1 MRLIT
6 APEKYEPKNDDVCV
20 FLGGG
25 ITNCPNWQQE
35 VIDKLSEFPDSVV
48 VFNPRRDNFPI
59 DDPNAAE
66 EQIKWEFD
74 ALEDANVFTM
84 YFCDSPSDQPICM
97 YELGRN
103 ILRMFEKY
111 PDLGE
116 DQIVVSVE
124 EGYKRKNDV
133 MIQADLAGFFW
144 TECMANR
151 EALINSHVERIKE
164 MTIHYLEGVWDG
176 EENGYVYNH
185 RERAD
190 ESLEE

>member
-66 EQIKWEFD
+66 EQIEWEFD
-74 ALEDANVFTM
+74 ALEKANVFTM
-84 YFCDSPSDQPICM
+84 YFCDSSSDQPICM

-103 ILRMFEKY
+103 LLRMYEKY
-111 PDLGE
+111 PETAE

-124 EGYKRKNDV
+124 NGYKRKNDV
-133 MIQADLAGFFW
+133 LIQSDLAGFFY
-144 TECMANR
+144 TECMDDR
-151 EALINSHVERIKE
+151 EALIESHVDRIKDRI
-164 MTIHYLEGVWDG
+164 MDYLAYKYD
-176 EENGYVYNH
+176 EEEHGRLYNH
-185 RERAD
+185 REI
-190 ESLEE
+190 ENKFIEK